1 MTTND
6 ILDPRFRPA
15 SFNDKQWH
23 YWRLCILRC
32 QRLLSPFRVGFGRTL
47 PAWREDGYETT

>member
-6 ILDPRFRPA
+6 ILDPRFRPG

-32 QRLLSPFRVGFGRTL
+32 QRLLSPFRVGSGKEL